1 MATSILNVWG
11 IGAQTAEILS
21 EHGINKAEDLADAT
35 EKDLIGIPGF
45 GPARARRVIKMAKS
59 LLRSLSASPDET
71 TDKMPDDTAAKNVK
85 SGKKKKKDKKKKKK
99 KKSKEESKGKKQ
111 NKGAKKKKKKK

>member
-11 IGAQTAEILS
+11 IGTQTAEILS
-21 EHGINKAEDLADAT
+21 EHGINKAEDLADST

-59 LLRSLSASPDET
+59 LLSSLSTSPDET
-71 TDKMPDDTAAKNVK
+71 TDKMPDDTAVKKVK
-85 SGKKKKKDKKKKKK
+85 SSKKDKKKKKKK
-99 KKSKEESKGKKQ
+99 KKSKEESKSKKQ
-111 NKGAKKKKKKK
+111 KKGAKKKKKKK